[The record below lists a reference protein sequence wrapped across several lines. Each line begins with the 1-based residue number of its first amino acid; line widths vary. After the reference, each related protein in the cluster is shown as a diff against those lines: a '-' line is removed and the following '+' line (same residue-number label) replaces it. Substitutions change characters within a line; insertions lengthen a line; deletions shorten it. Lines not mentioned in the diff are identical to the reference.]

1 MSPIVLNYVRDKPR
15 VPGSRMRASIP
26 AHAHANSRKSDAT
39 VPTSTVTY
47 FTIINLLDAFSD
59 KSEIKSKYRGK
70 KIQPLG
76 SLRIFK
82 NLQRL
87 FSSSIQSVR
96 NYVRNN
102 LNDLL

>member
-59 KSEIKSKYRGK
+59 KSEIKSKYLH
-70 KIQPLG
+70 QP
-76 SLRIFK
+76 K

-87 FSSSIQSVR
+87 FSSNIQPVR

>member
-87 FSSSIQSVR
+87 FFRTFNPFEITFEII
-96 NYVRNN
+96 
-102 LNDLL
+102 